1 MCIYDSCSTDAR
13 ISVFRVS
20 SPTKMQSWFETIRQN
35 VGYLDQTWRSH
46 NASWNFASDW
56 WVLFICFRES
66 SVAKNHTF
74 CLDSFCNT
82 RYSLVVAK
90 ASTERTWPNDTEM
103 RSRVLCQG
111 SLRATLP
118 VLSMWPCKLKLDEDM
133 SKHASLAQ
141 WIGFGPAFLHS
152 LLRLVKGT
160 AKPNTCQR
168 KV

>member
-13 ISVFRVS
+13 ISVFRVF
-20 SPTKMQSWFETIRQN
+20 SPTKMQPWFQTIRQN

-56 WVLFICFRES
+56 WVLFICFQSLVWQRPILF
-66 SVAKNHTF
+66 AF
-74 CLDSFCNT
+74 IPFAT

-90 ASTERTWPNDTEM
+90 ASTERTRANDTET
-103 RSRVLCQG
+103 RSLVLCQG

-118 VLSMWPCKLKLDEDM
+118 VLSMWPCKLKLDEET

-141 WIGFGPAFLHS
+141 WNDFGPAFLHS
-152 LLRLVKGT
+152 LRRLVKGT
-160 AKPNTCQR
+160 AKPNTCQC